1 MRFGLIG
8 FLLLLLSLESCT
20 DENRCYDSTDTLMI
34 SSFSV
39 SGFKNITSMRIRG
52 VNRNDVGNILFSD
65 SISSLT
71 KRVPLPLSL
80 SADST
85 GFIFTVN
92 GKIDTLFVR
101 HKMIISF
108 ISEYCGF
115 APAYTMSGYRRS
127 KGIDSVRITDAKVNS
142 QSIVKTTNDQN
153 IKIYFNSSTH

>member
-1 MRFGLIG
+1 MRIGLIS
-8 FLLLLLSLESCT
+8 FLLLVITFVSCT
-20 DENRCYDSTDTLMI
+20 DENRCYDSVDTLMI

-39 SGFKNITSMRIRG
+39 SGFKNITSMRIKG
-52 VNRNDVGNILFSD
+52 VNHNDVGGILFTD
-65 SISSLT
+65 STSSLT

-115 APAYTMSGYRRS
+115 APVYTLSGYRRS

-153 IKIYFNSSTH
+153 IKIYFNSATH

>member
-20 DENRCYDSTDTLMI
+20 DENRCYDSVDTLMI

-39 SGFKNITSMRIRG
+39 SGFKNINSMRIRG
-52 VNRNDVGNILFSD
+52 INRNDVGNTLFTD
-65 SISSLT
+65 STTSLT

-115 APAYTMSGYRRS
+115 APAYTLAGFRRS
-127 KGIDSVRITDAKVNS
+127 KGIDSIRIKDAKVNS
-142 QSIVKTTNDQN
+142 QSILKSINDQN
-153 IKIYFNSSTH
+153 INIYFNSASH

>member
-20 DENRCYDSTDTLMI
+20 DKNRCYDSVDTLMI

-39 SGFKNITSMRIRG
+39 SGFKNINSMRIRG
-52 VNRNDVGNILFSD
+52 INRNDVGNILFTD
-65 SISSLT
+65 STTSLT

-115 APAYTMSGYRRS
+115 APAYTLAGFRRS
-127 KGIDSVRITDAKVNS
+127 KGIDSIRIKDAKVNS
-142 QSIVKTTNDQN
+142 QSILKSINDQN
-153 IKIYFNSSTH
+153 INIYFNSASH